1 MAYLEFEFD
10 SKTLKRQ
17 VSFEAII
24 PYENFEGPYPTLY
37 LLHGLGANESLA
49 RALKEAGADVIYQ
62 PRPGGHTAIFCNENL
77 PDVFA
82 FLNPQTKARD

>member
-49 RALKEAGADVIYQ
+49 RALKGHAVGDKVYVEVNPDLGYYVVIKSIEPFEDDV
-62 PRPGGHTAIFCNENL
+62 PLRGF
-77 PDVFA
+77 
-82 FLNPQTKARD
+82 